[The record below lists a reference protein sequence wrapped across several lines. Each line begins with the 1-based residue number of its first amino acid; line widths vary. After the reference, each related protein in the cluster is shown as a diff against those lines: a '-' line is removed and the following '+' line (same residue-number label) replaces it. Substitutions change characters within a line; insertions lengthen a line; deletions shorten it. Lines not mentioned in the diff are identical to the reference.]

1 MDIDQYKQKV
11 NVVVRV
17 RPLIDREKDDEGEL
31 KLIEWNS
38 KPEIVLVLIANVY
51 IVCVATKITW
61 VVDSTSISNKEK
73 EDCSFTFD
81 KVYGQESTT
90 EQIYNDVVAPI
101 VKDAFNGFNGT
112 ILCYGQTSSGECGMS
127 SGGEVEWLQ
136 GCSCD
141 NYSN

>member
-1 MDIDQYKQKV
+1 
-11 NVVVRV
+11 
-17 RPLIDREKDDEGEL
+17 
-31 KLIEWNS
+31 
-38 KPEIVLVLIANVY
+38 
-51 IVCVATKITW
+51 

-112 ILCYGQTSSGECGMS
+112 ILCYCQTTSGECGISGMS
-127 SGGEVEWLQ
+127 SRGEVEWLQ
-136 GCSCD
+136 GCSSD
-141 NYSN
+141 NYSK